1 MQAPRIGQMP
11 GENRDQTP
19 LVEAYQQFLHEKE
32 LKSYNEHFK
41 RNPITFRL
49 LSAVLALQHHLE
61 RMLRLPHML

>member
-1 MQAPRIGQMP
+1 
-11 GENRDQTP
+11 
-19 LVEAYQQFLHEKE
+19 VEAYQQFLHEKE